1 MPIHVPLVVGGV
13 TLAAAVAREV
23 VVRKAADLITG
34 PATIG
39 GSHTPE
45 HALQIAMMQ
54 MGATAEP
61 DKTKKKR
68 KNPFNK
74 IVSVELKKLKGK
86 KGTQR
91 NKFKLAISRAKR
103 IHNAAK
109 KKKSK

>member
-1 MPIHVPLVVGGV
+1 MVHPFIIGGKVIAGKVGEQV
-13 TLAAAVAREV
+13 AIQAAAE
-23 VVRKAADLITG
+23 LILRQFR
-34 PATIG
+34 PSPDG

-45 HALQIAMMQ
+45 HMIQQLLMGMQ
-54 MGATAEP
+54 TEEKP
-61 DKTKKKR
+61 KRKK

-74 IVSVELKKLKGK
+74 IVSVELKKLKNK

-103 IHNAAK
+103 IHNASK

>member
-1 MPIHVPLVVGGV
+1 MVHPFIIGGKVIAGKVGEQV
-13 TLAAAVAREV
+13 AIQAAAE
-23 VVRKAADLITG
+23 LILRQFR
-34 PATIG
+34 PSPDG

-45 HALQIAMMQ
+45 HMIQQLL
-54 MGATAEP
+54 MGMTEEKP
-61 DKTKKKR
+61 KRKK

-74 IVSVELKKLKGK
+74 IVSVELKKLKNK

-103 IHNAAK
+103 IHNASK

>member
-1 MPIHVPLVVGGV
+1 MVHPFIIGGKVIAGKVGEQV
-13 TLAAAVAREV
+13 AIQAAAE
-23 VVRKAADLITG
+23 LILRQFR
-34 PATIG
+34 PSPDG

-45 HALQIAMMQ
+45 HMIQQLLMGMQ
-54 MGATAEP
+54 AEEKP
-61 DKTKKKR
+61 KRKK

-74 IVSVELKKLKGK
+74 IVSVELKKLKNK

-103 IHNAAK
+103 IHNASK

>member
-1 MPIHVPLVVGGV
+1 MVHPFIIGGKVIAGKVGEQV
-13 TLAAAVAREV
+13 AIQAAAE
-23 VVRKAADLITG
+23 LILRQFR
-34 PATIG
+34 PSPDG

-45 HALQIAMMQ
+45 HMIQQLLSGIGSDTMK
-54 MGATAEP
+54 P
-61 DKTKKKR
+61 KRKK

-74 IVSVELKKLKGK
+74 IVSVELKKLKNK

>member
-1 MPIHVPLVVGGV
+1 MVSPFIIGGKV
-13 TLAAAVAREV
+13 IAGKIGEQVAIQAAAE
-23 VVRKAADLITG
+23 LILRQFR
-34 PATIG
+34 PSPDG

-45 HALQIAMMQ
+45 HMIQQLLSGIGSDNIKQ
-54 MGATAEP
+54 
-61 DKTKKKR
+61 KRKK

-74 IVSVELKKLKGK
+74 LVSEELKKLKNK

-103 IHNAAK
+103 RHKNGK